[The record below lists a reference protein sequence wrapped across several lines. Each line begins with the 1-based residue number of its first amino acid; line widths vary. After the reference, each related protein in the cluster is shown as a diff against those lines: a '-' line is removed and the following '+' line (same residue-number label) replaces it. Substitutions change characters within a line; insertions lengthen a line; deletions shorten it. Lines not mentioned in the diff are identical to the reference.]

1 MLPSVISNFIW
12 GYGSAESE
20 EDSGQLNE
28 VDFDHSTSDEPGDWL
43 LITCEKPG
51 RYAGAAMEYVVQQ
64 QQQQKNKRVSGYR
77 YRVGSWESYR
87 WPCDT
92 HLEQAKPLYR

>member
-43 LITCEKPG
+43 LISCEKPG
-51 RYAGAAMEYVVQQ
+51 ECADATTHTHKKKTGQ
-64 QQQQKNKRVSGYR
+64 RVP
-77 YRVGSWESYR
+77 V
-87 WPCDT
+87 
-92 HLEQAKPLYR
+92 

>member
-28 VDFDHSTSDEPGDWL
+28 ADFDHSTSDEPGDWL
-43 LITCEKPG
+43 LITCEKSG
-51 RYAGAAMEYVVQQ
+51 RCASETTTHTHTKK
-64 QQQQKNKRVSGYR
+64 KNRVSGYQ
-77 YRVGSWESYR
+77 YGKSWESFKCSPY
-87 WPCDT
+87 
-92 HLEQAKPLYR
+92 KYNS

>member
-43 LITCEKPG
+43 LISCEKPG
-51 RYAGAAMEYVVQQ
+51 ECAGATTHTHTK
-64 QQQQKNKRVSGYR
+64 KNGSAGTSMI
-77 YRVGSWESYR
+77 RVGRALTALRAINS
-87 WPCDT
+87 
-92 HLEQAKPLYR
+92 

>member
-51 RYAGAAMEYVVQQ
+51 ECAGATTHTHTHTHTKKTGQ
-64 QQQQKNKRVSGYR
+64 RVP
-77 YRVGSWESYR
+77 V
-87 WPCDT
+87 
-92 HLEQAKPLYR
+92 

>member
-28 VDFDHSTSDEPGDWL
+28 ADFDHSTSDEPGDWL

-51 RYAGAAMEYVVQQ
+51 RCAGETTTHT
-64 QQQQKNKRVSGYR
+64 QKKNRVSR
-77 YRVGSWESYR
+77 YQYGKSWESFKCSPY
-87 WPCDT
+87 
-92 HLEQAKPLYR
+92 KYNS

>member
-43 LITCEKPG
+43 LISCEKPG
-51 RYAGAAMEYVVQQ
+51 ECAGATTHTHKKKTGQ
-64 QQQQKNKRVSGYR
+64 RVP
-77 YRVGSWESYR
+77 V
-87 WPCDT
+87 
-92 HLEQAKPLYR
+92 

>member
-43 LITCEKPG
+43 LISCEKPG
-51 RYAGAAMEYVVQQ
+51 ECAGATTHTH
-64 QQQQKNKRVSGYR
+64 KKKKRVSGYQ
-77 YRVGSWESYR
+77 YDKSWESFNCS
-87 WPCDT
+87 PCN
-92 HLEQAKPLYR
+92 

>member
-28 VDFDHSTSDEPGDWL
+28 ADFDHSTSDEPGDWL

-51 RYAGAAMEYVVQQ
+51 RCAGETTTHT
-64 QQQQKNKRVSGYR
+64 QQKKIGLAGTSMV
-77 YRVGSWESYR
+77 RVGRALNALRIS
-87 WPCDT
+87 T
-92 HLEQAKPLYR
+92 TVKPI

>member
-51 RYAGAAMEYVVQQ
+51 ECAGATTHTHT
-64 QQQQKNKRVSGYR
+64 QKKTGQRVP
-77 YRVGSWESYR
+77 V
-87 WPCDT
+87 
-92 HLEQAKPLYR
+92 

>member
-43 LITCEKPG
+43 LISCEKPG
-51 RYAGAAMEYVVQQ
+51 ECAGATTHTHTHTHTK
-64 QQQQKNKRVSGYR
+64 KNGSAGTSMI
-77 YRVGSWESYR
+77 RVGRALTALRAINS
-87 WPCDT
+87 
-92 HLEQAKPLYR
+92 

>member
-20 EDSGQLNE
+20 EDSGQPNE

-43 LITCEKPG
+43 LITCERPG
-51 RYAGAAMEYVVQQ
+51 RYAGAAMGYVVQQ
-64 QQQQKNKRVSGYR
+64 QQQKKRVSGYR
-77 YRVGSWESYR
+77 
-87 WPCDT
+87 
-92 HLEQAKPLYR
+92 

>member
-51 RYAGAAMEYVVQQ
+51 ECAGATTHTHT
-64 QQQQKNKRVSGYR
+64 QKKKRVSGYQ
-77 YRVGSWESYR
+77 YDKSWESFNCSPYS
-87 WPCDT
+87 
-92 HLEQAKPLYR
+92 

>member
-20 EDSGQLNE
+20 EDSGQINE

-43 LITCEKPG
+43 LITCERPG
-51 RYAGAAMEYVVQQ
+51 RYAGVAMGYVCNKK
-64 QQQQKNKRVSGYR
+64 KNGSADTG
-77 YRVGSWESYR
+77 RVGLGR
-87 WPCDT
+87 ALLT
-92 HLEQAKPLYR
+92 M

>member
-1 MLPSVISNFIW
+1 MLPSVISSFIW

-51 RYAGAAMEYVVQQ
+51 ECAGATTHTHT
-64 QQQQKNKRVSGYR
+64 QKKNGSAGTSMI
-77 YRVGSWESYR
+77 RVGRALTALRAINS
-87 WPCDT
+87 
-92 HLEQAKPLYR
+92 